1 MSKRTG
7 HKGLCY
13 RRARAGTFCL
23 APTLLLIITK
33 KNLIILHRMLGLRS
47 LINFFSFLDWTS
59 NSNEKLP

>member
-33 KNLIILHRMLGLRS
+33 KNFDYSSS
-47 LINFFSFLDWTS
+47 LAWLAVFNQFLFFSRLDI
-59 NSNEKLP
+59 E